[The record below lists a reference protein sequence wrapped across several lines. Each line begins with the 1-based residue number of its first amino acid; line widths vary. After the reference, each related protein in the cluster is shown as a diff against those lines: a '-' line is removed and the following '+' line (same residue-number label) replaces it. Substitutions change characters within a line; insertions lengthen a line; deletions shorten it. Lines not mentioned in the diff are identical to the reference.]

1 MKRKFLVLLCAISVI
16 FSGCSIVEEYGRGTL
31 ENKEIKKSD
40 EMSPILDDED
50 DMAKVD
56 VDETNVDTGAEV
68 EDSSDVSTKETA
80 KVEAETPKKD
90 ETATNESKEDKN
102 SEVQPKKETEEKKSE
117 DSKKETEEKK
127 SEDSKKDSKSKVEDK
142 KPEDKKTDKKSDEK
156 KNENKDTNKAVD
168 NKSDKKDETVDIVS
182 SKNDDTPAEPVQN
195 EEPVKKESGDYSSLS
210 NEKAGW
216 WFNPK
221 KAGGNGKSTIP
232 ENTENLLNK
241 YNGIW
246 QAKTDEKVMYLTF
259 DEGYEYNN
267 NTAKILD
274 TLKVKGVKAAFFVT
288 GAYVKSNLDLVNRM
302 ANEGHL
308 VCNHSVNHLNQ
319 VEAIK
324 NPKKLEDD
332 IVGLQTLYKEKTGN
346 NLASFLRPPEGVYS
360 ERTLKFINDM
370 GYRPVFWSFAY
381 KDWLRDNQPDKKF
394 AIEKIT
400 GQFHPG
406 SVLLLHAVSDTN
418 AEILG
423 EIIDQAVNM
432 GYRFGSLY
440 EL

>member
-68 EDSSDVSTKETA
+68 DDSSDVSTKETA
-80 KVEAETPKKD
+80 KAEAETPKKD
-90 ETATNESKEDKN
+90 ETATNESKEDKK

-117 DSKKETEEKK
+117 DSKSDDK
-127 SEDSKKDSKSKVEDK
+127 SEIEDK
-142 KPEDKKTDKKSDEK
+142 KPEDKKADKKSDEK
-156 KNENKDTNKAVD
+156 KNENKDTNKAA
-168 NKSDKKDETVDIVS
+168 DKNADKTESVDIVS
-182 SKNDDTPAEPVQN
+182 SKNDDTPAEPVKN

-232 ENTENLLNK
+232 EKTANLLNK

-274 TLKVKGVKAAFFVT
+274 TLKAKGVKAAFFVT

-332 IVGLQTLYKEKTGN
+332 IAGLQTLYKEKTGN

>member
-1 MKRKFLVLLCAISVI
+1 MKRKFLVLLWAISVI

-50 DMAKVD
+50 DMAEAD
-56 VDETNVDTGAEV
+56 VDETNEDTVV
-68 EDSSDVSTKETA
+68 EADNSSDVSTKETA
-80 KVEAETPKKD
+80 KAEAETPKKD
-90 ETATNESKEDKN
+90 ETTTNESKEDKK

-117 DSKKETEEKK
+117 DSKSDDK
-127 SEDSKKDSKSKVEDK
+127 SEVENK
-142 KPEDKKTDKKSDEK
+142 KPEDKKADKKSDEK
-156 KNENKDTNKAVD
+156 NNENKDTNKAA
-168 NKSDKKDETVDIVS
+168 DKNADTKESVDIVS
-182 SKNDDTPAEPVQN
+182 SKNDDTPAEPVKN

-232 ENTENLLNK
+232 EKTANLLNK

-274 TLKVKGVKAAFFVT
+274 TLKAKGVKAAFFVT

-332 IVGLQTLYKEKTGN
+332 IAGLQNLYKEKTGN

>member
-50 DMAKVD
+50 DMAKAD

-68 EDSSDVSTKETA
+68 EDSSDVKSKETA
-80 KVEAETPKKD
+80 KAEAETPKKD
-90 ETATNESKEDKN
+90 ETATNESKEDKK
-102 SEVQPKKETEEKKSE
+102 SEVQPKKEIEEKKSE
-117 DSKKETEEKK
+117 DSKSDDK
-127 SEDSKKDSKSKVEDK
+127 SEVENK
-142 KPEDKKTDKKSDEK
+142 KPEDKKADKKSDEK
-156 KNENKDTNKAVD
+156 NNENKDTNKAVD
-168 NKSDKKDETVDIVS
+168 KNADKKESVDIVS

-232 ENTENLLNK
+232 EKTANLLNK

-274 TLKVKGVKAAFFVT
+274 TLKAKGVKAAFFVT

-302 ANEGHL
+302 ENEGHL

-332 IVGLQTLYKEKTGN
+332 IAGLQNLYKEKTGN

>member
-40 EMSPILDDED
+40 EMSPILEDED
-50 DMAKVD
+50 DMAEAD
-56 VDETNVDTGAEV
+56 VDETNEDTGAEV
-68 EDSSDVSTKETA
+68 DDSSDVSTKETA
-80 KVEAETPKKD
+80 KVEVETPKKE
-90 ETATNESKEDKN
+90 ETTTNESKEDKK
-102 SEVQPKKETEEKKSE
+102 SEVKPKKETEEKKSE
-117 DSKKETEEKK
+117 DSKSDDK
-127 SEDSKKDSKSKVEDK
+127 SEVEDK
-142 KPEDKKTDKKSDEK
+142 KPEDKKADKKSDEK
-156 KNENKDTNKAVD
+156 KNENKDTNKAA
-168 NKSDKKDETVDIVS
+168 DKNADTKESVDIVS
-182 SKNDDTPAEPVQN
+182 SKNDDTPAEPVKN

-232 ENTENLLNK
+232 EKTANLLNK

-274 TLKVKGVKAAFFVT
+274 TLKAKGVKAAFFVT

-332 IVGLQTLYKEKTGN
+332 IAGLQTLYKEKTGN

>member
-16 FSGCSIVEEYGRGTL
+16 FSRCSIVEEYGRGTL

-40 EMSPILDDED
+40 EMSPILADED
-50 DMAKVD
+50 DMAEAD

-68 EDSSDVSTKETA
+68 EDSSDVKSKETA
-80 KVEAETPKKD
+80 KAEAETPKKD
-90 ETATNESKEDKN
+90 ETTTNESKEDKK
-102 SEVQPKKETEEKKSE
+102 SEFQPKKETEEKKSE
-117 DSKKETEEKK
+117 DSKSDDK
-127 SEDSKKDSKSKVEDK
+127 SEVKDK
-142 KPEDKKTDKKSDEK
+142 KPEDKKADKKSDEK
-156 KNENKDTNKAVD
+156 NNENKDTNKAAD
-168 NKSDKKDETVDIVS
+168 KNADKKESVDIVS
-182 SKNDDTPAEPVQN
+182 SKNDDTPAEPVKN

-232 ENTENLLNK
+232 EKTANLLNK

-274 TLKVKGVKAAFFVT
+274 TLKAKGVKAAFFVT

-332 IVGLQTLYKEKTGN
+332 IAGLQTLYKENTGN

>member
-40 EMSPILDDED
+40 EMSPILADED
-50 DMAKVD
+50 DMAKAD
-56 VDETNVDTGAEV
+56 VDETNEDTVV
-68 EDSSDVSTKETA
+68 ETDKSSDVSTKETA
-80 KVEAETPKKD
+80 KAEAETPKKG
-90 ETATNESKEDKN
+90 ETATNESKEDKK

-117 DSKKETEEKK
+117 DSKSDDK
-127 SEDSKKDSKSKVEDK
+127 SEVEDK
-142 KPEDKKTDKKSDEK
+142 KPEEKKADKKSDEK
-156 KNENKDTNKAVD
+156 NTENKDTNKAAD
-168 NKSDKKDETVDIVS
+168 KNADKKESVDIVS

-221 KAGGNGKSTIP
+221 KAVGNGKSTIP
-232 ENTENLLNK
+232 EKTANLLNK

-274 TLKVKGVKAAFFVT
+274 TLKAKGVKAAFFVT

-332 IVGLQTLYKEKTGN
+332 IAGLQNLYKEKTGN

-360 ERTLKFINDM
+360 ERTLKFINNM

-423 EIIDQAVNM
+423 EIIDRAVNM

>member
-40 EMSPILDDED
+40 DMSPILADED
-50 DMAKVD
+50 DMAEAD

-68 EDSSDVSTKETA
+68 DDSSDVSTKETV
-80 KVEAETPKKD
+80 KVETETPKKD
-90 ETATNESKEDKN
+90 ETATIESKEDKK

-117 DSKKETEEKK
+117 DSKSDDK
-127 SEDSKKDSKSKVEDK
+127 SEVENK
-142 KPEDKKTDKKSDEK
+142 KPEDKKADKKSDEK
-156 KNENKDTNKAVD
+156 NNENKDTNKAAD
-168 NKSDKKDETVDIVS
+168 KNADKKESVDIVS
-182 SKNDDTPAEPVQN
+182 SKNDDTPVEPVQN

-232 ENTENLLNK
+232 EKTANLLNK

-274 TLKVKGVKAAFFVT
+274 TLKAKGVKAAFFVT

-332 IVGLQTLYKEKTGN
+332 IAGLQTLYKEKTGN

>member
-40 EMSPILDDED
+40 DMSPILADED
-50 DMAKVD
+50 DAQN

-68 EDSSDVSTKETA
+68 DDSSDVFTKETA
-80 KVEAETPKKD
+80 KAEVKTPKKE
-90 ETATNESKEDKN
+90 ETTTNESKENKN

-117 DSKKETEEKK
+117 DSKSDDKSEVENKKPEEKK
-127 SEDSKKDSKSKVEDK
+127 A
-142 KPEDKKTDKKSDEK
+142 DKKSDEK
-156 KNENKDTNKAVD
+156 KNENKDTNKAA
-168 NKSDKKDETVDIVS
+168 DKNADTKESVDIVS

-232 ENTENLLNK
+232 EKTANLLNK

-274 TLKVKGVKAAFFVT
+274 TLKAKGVKAAFFVT

-332 IVGLQTLYKEKTGN
+332 IAGLQTLYKEKTGN

-423 EIIDQAVNM
+423 EIIDKAVNM

>member
-40 EMSPILDDED
+40 EMSPILEDEND
-50 DMAKVD
+50 VADAD

-68 EDSSDVSTKETA
+68 DDSSDVSTKETA
-80 KVEAETPKKD
+80 KAEAETPKKD
-90 ETATNESKEDKN
+90 ETATNESKEDKK

-117 DSKKETEEKK
+117 DSKSDDKSEVENKK
-127 SEDSKKDSKSKVEDK
+127 SEDKKA
-142 KPEDKKTDKKSDEK
+142 DKKSDEK
-156 KNENKDTNKAVD
+156 KNENKDTNKAA
-168 NKSDKKDETVDIVS
+168 DKNADTKESVDIVS
-182 SKNDDTPAEPVQN
+182 SKNDDTPAEPVKN

-232 ENTENLLNK
+232 EKTANLLNK

-274 TLKVKGVKAAFFVT
+274 TLKAKGVKAAFFVT

-332 IVGLQTLYKEKTGN
+332 IAGLQTLYKEKTGN

>member
-50 DMAKVD
+50 DMTEAD
-56 VDETNVDTGAEV
+56 VDETNEDTGAEV
-68 EDSSDVSTKETA
+68 DDSSDVSTKELA
-80 KVEAETPKKD
+80 KVEVETPKKD
-90 ETATNESKEDKN
+90 ETTTNESQEDKK
-102 SEVQPKKETEEKKSE
+102 SEVQPKKETEEKKTE
-117 DSKKETEEKK
+117 DSKSDDK
-127 SEDSKKDSKSKVEDK
+127 SEVEDK
-142 KPEDKKTDKKSDEK
+142 KPEDKKAYKKSDEK
-156 KNENKDTNKAVD
+156 KNENKDTNKAAD
-168 NKSDKKDETVDIVS
+168 KNADKKESVDIVS
-182 SKNDDTPAEPVQN
+182 SKNDDTPAEPIQN

-232 ENTENLLNK
+232 EKTANLLNK

-274 TLKVKGVKAAFFVT
+274 TLKAKGVKAAFFVT

-319 VEAIK
+319 VDAIK

-332 IVGLQTLYKEKTGN
+332 ITGLQTLYKEKTGN
-346 NLASFLRPPEGVYS
+346 NLASFMRPPEGVYS

>member
-50 DMAKVD
+50 DMAEAD

-68 EDSSDVSTKETA
+68 DDSSDVSTKETA
-80 KVEAETPKKD
+80 KAEAETPKKD
-90 ETATNESKEDKN
+90 ETATNESKEDKK

-117 DSKKETEEKK
+117 DSKSDDK
-127 SEDSKKDSKSKVEDK
+127 SEIEDK
-142 KPEDKKTDKKSDEK
+142 KPEDKKADKKSDEK
-156 KNENKDTNKAVD
+156 KNENKDTNKAA
-168 NKSDKKDETVDIVS
+168 DKNADKTESVDIVS

-232 ENTENLLNK
+232 EKTANLLNK

-246 QAKTDEKVMYLTF
+246 QAKTDEKVLYLTF

-274 TLKVKGVKAAFFVT
+274 TLKAKGVKAAFFVT

-332 IVGLQTLYKEKTGN
+332 IAGLQTLYKEKTGN

>member
-40 EMSPILDDED
+40 EMSPILADED
-50 DMAKVD
+50 DMVEAD
-56 VDETNVDTGAEV
+56 VDETNVDTGAEID
-68 EDSSDVSTKETA
+68 DSSDVSTKETA
-80 KVEAETPKKD
+80 KAEAETPKKD
-90 ETATNESKEDKN
+90 ETTTNESKEDKK
-102 SEVQPKKETEEKKSE
+102 SEVKPKKETEEKKSE
-117 DSKKETEEKK
+117 DSKSDDK
-127 SEDSKKDSKSKVEDK
+127 SEVEDK
-142 KPEDKKTDKKSDEK
+142 KPEDKKADKKSDEK
-156 KNENKDTNKAVD
+156 NNENKDTNKAAD
-168 NKSDKKDETVDIVS
+168 KNADKKESVDIVS
-182 SKNDDTPAEPVQN
+182 SKNDDTPAEPVKN

-232 ENTENLLNK
+232 EKTANLLNK

-274 TLKVKGVKAAFFVT
+274 TLKAKGVKAAFFVT

-332 IVGLQTLYKEKTGN
+332 IAGLQTLYKEKTGN

>member
-31 ENKEIKKSD
+31 ENKEIKKAD
-40 EMSPILDDED
+40 EMSPILDDEND
-50 DMAKVD
+50 VTDSEANDESNVD
-56 VDETNVDTGAEV
+56 TNVDTNV
-68 EDSSDVSTKETA
+68 DSNSDSKETA
-80 KVEAETPKKD
+80 KTDVETPKKD
-90 ETATNESKEDKN
+90 ETTTNELKEDKK
-102 SEVQPKKETEEKKSE
+102 SEVQTKKETEEKKSE
-117 DSKKETEEKK
+117 S
-127 SEDSKKDSKSKVEDK
+127 SKKDKKSDV
-142 KPEDKKTDKKSDEK
+142 EDKKTDDKKADKKADEK
-156 KNENKDTNKAVD
+156 KNENKDTNKAAD
-168 NKSDKKDETVDIVS
+168 KNEDKKDETVDLVS
-182 SKNDDTPAEPVQN
+182 SKKDDTPVEPVKN
-195 EEPVKKESGDYSSLS
+195 EEPVKKESGDYASLS

-232 ENTENLLNK
+232 EKTSNLLNK

-246 QAKTDEKVMYLTF
+246 QAKTDEKVLYLTF

-274 TLKVKGVKAAFFVT
+274 TLKAKGVKAAFFVT

-324 NPKKLEDD
+324 NPKKLEND
-332 IVGLQTLYKEKTGN
+332 ITGLQTLYKEKTGN
-346 NLASFLRPPEGVYS
+346 NLASFMRPPEGVYS

-406 SVLLLHAVSDTN
+406 SVLLLHAVSNTN

-423 EIIDQAVNM
+423 EIIDKAVNM

>member
-40 EMSPILDDED
+40 EMSPILADED
-50 DMAKVD
+50 DMAEAD
-56 VDETNVDTGAEV
+56 VDETNVDTVV
-68 EDSSDVSTKETA
+68 EADNSSDVSTKETA
-80 KVEAETPKKD
+80 KAEVKTPKKE
-90 ETATNESKEDKN
+90 ETGTNESKVDKK

-117 DSKKETEEKK
+117 DSKSDDKSEVENKKPEEKK
-127 SEDSKKDSKSKVEDK
+127 A
-142 KPEDKKTDKKSDEK
+142 DKKSDEK
-156 KNENKDTNKAVD
+156 NNENKDTNKAAD
-168 NKSDKKDETVDIVS
+168 KNADKKESIDIVS
-182 SKNDDTPAEPVQN
+182 SKNDDTPAEPVKN
-195 EEPVKKESGDYSSLS
+195 EEPVKKESRDYSSLS

-232 ENTENLLNK
+232 EKTANLLNK

-274 TLKVKGVKAAFFVT
+274 TLKAKGVKAAFFVT

-332 IVGLQTLYKEKTGN
+332 IAGLQTLYKEKTGN

>member
-40 EMSPILDDED
+40 EMSPILEDED
-50 DMAKVD
+50 DMAEAD
-56 VDETNVDTGAEV
+56 VDETNEDTVV
-68 EDSSDVSTKETA
+68 ETDNSSDVSTKETA
-80 KVEAETPKKD
+80 KAEVETPKKD
-90 ETATNESKEDKN
+90 EIPTNESKENKN
-102 SEVQPKKETEEKKSE
+102 SEVQPKKETEEKKTE
-117 DSKKETEEKK
+117 DSKSDDK
-127 SEDSKKDSKSKVEDK
+127 SEVENK
-142 KPEDKKTDKKSDEK
+142 KPEDKKADKKSDEK
-156 KNENKDTNKAVD
+156 KNENKDTNKAAD
-168 NKSDKKDETVDIVS
+168 KNADKKESVDIVS
-182 SKNDDTPAEPVQN
+182 SKNDDTPAEPVKN

-232 ENTENLLNK
+232 EKTANLLNK

-274 TLKVKGVKAAFFVT
+274 TLKAKGVKAAFFVT

-332 IVGLQTLYKEKTGN
+332 IAGLQTLYKEKTGN

>member
-40 EMSPILDDED
+40 EMSSILEDED
-50 DMAKVD
+50 DMAEAD
-56 VDETNVDTGAEV
+56 LDETNEDTGAEV
-68 EDSSDVSTKETA
+68 DDSSDVSTKETA
-80 KVEAETPKKD
+80 KAEAKTPKKE
-90 ETATNESKEDKN
+90 ETATNESKEDKK
-102 SEVQPKKETEEKKSE
+102 SEVKPKKETEEKKSE
-117 DSKKETEEKK
+117 DSKSDDK
-127 SEDSKKDSKSKVEDK
+127 SEVEDK
-142 KPEDKKTDKKSDEK
+142 KPEEKKADKKTDDKTTDKKADEK

-168 NKSDKKDETVDIVS
+168 KNEDKKDETVGLVS
-182 SKNDDTPAEPVQN
+182 SKKDDTPAEPVKN

-232 ENTENLLNK
+232 EKTANLLNK

-274 TLKVKGVKAAFFVT
+274 TLKAKGVKAAFFVT

-332 IVGLQTLYKEKTGN
+332 IAGLQTLYKEKTGN

>member
-40 EMSPILDDED
+40 EMSPILADED
-50 DMAKVD
+50 DMAEAD

-68 EDSSDVSTKETA
+68 DDSSDVSTKETV
-80 KVEAETPKKD
+80 KVETETPKKD
-90 ETATNESKEDKN
+90 ETATNESKEDKK
-102 SEVQPKKETEEKKSE
+102 SEVKPKKENEEKKSE
-117 DSKKETEEKK
+117 DSKSDDK
-127 SEDSKKDSKSKVEDK
+127 SEVENK
-142 KPEDKKTDKKSDEK
+142 KPEDKKADKKSDEK
-156 KNENKDTNKAVD
+156 NNENKDTNKAVD
-168 NKSDKKDETVDIVS
+168 KNADTKESVDIVS

-232 ENTENLLNK
+232 EKTANLLNK

-274 TLKVKGVKAAFFVT
+274 TLKAKGVKAAFFVT
-288 GAYVKSNLDLVNRM
+288 GVYVKSNLDLVKRM
-302 ANEGHL
+302 SNEGHL

-332 IVGLQTLYKEKTGN
+332 IAGLQNLYKEKTGN

>member
-40 EMSPILDDED
+40 EMSPILADED
-50 DMAKVD
+50 DMAEAD
-56 VDETNVDTGAEV
+56 VDETNVDTVV
-68 EDSSDVSTKETA
+68 ETDNSSDVSTKETA
-80 KVEAETPKKD
+80 KVETETPKKD
-90 ETATNESKEDKN
+90 ETVTIESKEDKK

-117 DSKKETEEKK
+117 ASKSDDK
-127 SEDSKKDSKSKVEDK
+127 SEVKDK
-142 KPEDKKTDKKSDEK
+142 KPEEKKADKKSDEK
-156 KNENKDTNKAVD
+156 NNENKDTNKAVD
-168 NKSDKKDETVDIVS
+168 KNADKKESVDIVS

-232 ENTENLLNK
+232 EKTANLLNK

-274 TLKVKGVKAAFFVT
+274 TLKAKGVKAAFFVT

-332 IVGLQTLYKEKTGN
+332 IAGLQNLYKEKTGN

>member
-50 DMAKVD
+50 DMAEAD
-56 VDETNVDTGAEV
+56 VDETNEDTGAEV
-68 EDSSDVSTKETA
+68 DDSSDVSTKETA
-80 KVEAETPKKD
+80 KSEVETPKKE
-90 ETATNESKEDKN
+90 ETTTNESKEDKK
-102 SEVQPKKETEEKKSE
+102 SEVKPKKETEEKKS
-117 DSKKETEEKK
+117 
-127 SEDSKKDSKSKVEDK
+127 KDSKSDDKSEVENK
-142 KPEDKKTDKKSDEK
+142 KPEEKKADKKSDEK
-156 KNENKDTNKAVD
+156 KNENKDTNKAAD
-168 NKSDKKDETVDIVS
+168 KNADKKESIDIVS
-182 SKNDDTPAEPVQN
+182 SKNDDTPAEPVKN

-232 ENTENLLNK
+232 EKTANLLNK

-274 TLKVKGVKAAFFVT
+274 TLKAKGVKAAFFVT

-332 IVGLQTLYKEKTGN
+332 IAGLQTLYKEKTGN

>member
-40 EMSPILDDED
+40 EMSPILADED
-50 DMAKVD
+50 DMAEAD

-68 EDSSDVSTKETA
+68 EDSSDVKSKETA
-80 KVEAETPKKD
+80 KAEAETPKKD
-90 ETATNESKEDKN
+90 ETATNESKEDKK

-117 DSKKETEEKK
+117 DSKSDDK
-127 SEDSKKDSKSKVEDK
+127 SEVENK
-142 KPEDKKTDKKSDEK
+142 KPEDKKADKKSDEK

-168 NKSDKKDETVDIVS
+168 KNADTKESVDIVS
-182 SKNDDTPAEPVQN
+182 SKNDDTPAEPVKN

-232 ENTENLLNK
+232 EKTANLLNK

-274 TLKVKGVKAAFFVT
+274 TLKAKGVKAAFFVT

-332 IVGLQTLYKEKTGN
+332 IAGLQNLYKEKTGN

-406 SVLLLHAVSDTN
+406 SVILLHAVSDTN

-423 EIIDQAVNM
+423 EIIDKAVNM

>member
-40 EMSPILDDED
+40 DMSPILADED
-50 DMAKVD
+50 DMAEAD

-68 EDSSDVSTKETA
+68 DDSSDVSTKETA

-117 DSKKETEEKK
+117 DSKSDDKSEVENKK
-127 SEDSKKDSKSKVEDK
+127 SEDKKA
-142 KPEDKKTDKKSDEK
+142 DKKSDEK

-168 NKSDKKDETVDIVS
+168 KNADTKESVDIVS
-182 SKNDDTPAEPVQN
+182 SKNDDTPAEPVKN

-232 ENTENLLNK
+232 EKTANLLNK

-274 TLKVKGVKAAFFVT
+274 TLKAKGVKAAFFVT

-332 IVGLQTLYKEKTGN
+332 IAGLQNLYKEKTGN

-423 EIIDQAVNM
+423 EIIDKAVNM

>member
-1 MKRKFLVLLCAISVI
+1 MKRKFLVLLCALSVI

-50 DMAKVD
+50 DMTEAD
-56 VDETNVDTGAEV
+56 VDETNEDTGAEV
-68 EDSSDVSTKETA
+68 DDSSDISTKETA
-80 KVEAETPKKD
+80 KVEVETPKKD
-90 ETATNESKEDKN
+90 ETTTNESQEDKK

-117 DSKKETEEKK
+117 DSKKDDK
-127 SEDSKKDSKSKVEDK
+127 SEVENK
-142 KPEDKKTDKKSDEK
+142 KPEEEKADKKSDEK

-168 NKSDKKDETVDIVS
+168 KNADKKESVDIVS
-182 SKNDDTPAEPVQN
+182 SKNDDTPAEPVKN

-232 ENTENLLNK
+232 EKTANLLNK

-274 TLKVKGVKAAFFVT
+274 TLKAKGVKAAFFVT

-332 IVGLQTLYKEKTGN
+332 IAGLQTLYKEKTGN

>member
-40 EMSPILDDED
+40 EMSPILEDED
-50 DMAKVD
+50 DMAEAD
-56 VDETNVDTGAEV
+56 VDETNEDTVV
-68 EDSSDVSTKETA
+68 ETDNSSDVSTKETA
-80 KVEAETPKKD
+80 KAEVETPKKD
-90 ETATNESKEDKN
+90 EIPTNESKENKN
-102 SEVQPKKETEEKKSE
+102 SEVQPKKETEEKKTE
-117 DSKKETEEKK
+117 DSKSDDK
-127 SEDSKKDSKSKVEDK
+127 SEVENK
-142 KPEDKKTDKKSDEK
+142 KPEDKKADKKSDEK
-156 KNENKDTNKAVD
+156 KNENKDTNKAAD
-168 NKSDKKDETVDIVS
+168 KNADKKESVDIVS
-182 SKNDDTPAEPVQN
+182 SKNDDTPAEPVKN

-232 ENTENLLNK
+232 EKTANLLNK

-274 TLKVKGVKAAFFVT
+274 TLKAKGVKAAFFVT

-332 IVGLQTLYKEKTGN
+332 IAGLQTLYKEKTGN

-423 EIIDQAVNM
+423 EIIDKAVNM

>member
-31 ENKEIKKSD
+31 ENKEIKKAD
-40 EMSPILDDED
+40 EMSPILDDEND
-50 DMAKVD
+50 VTDGEANDELNVD
-56 VDETNVDTGAEV
+56 TNVDSNS
-68 EDSSDVSTKETA
+68 DSKETA
-80 KVEAETPKKD
+80 KADVETPKKD
-90 ETATNESKEDKN
+90 ETTTNESKEDKK
-102 SEVQPKKETEEKKSE
+102 SEVQT
-117 DSKKETEEKK
+117 KKETEEKK
-127 SEDSKKDSKSKVEDK
+127 SEDSKKDEKSDVEDK
-142 KPEDKKTDKKSDEK
+142 KTDDKKTDKKTDEK
-156 KNENKDTNKAVD
+156 KNENKDTNKAAD
-168 NKSDKKDETVDIVS
+168 KNEDKKDETVDLVS
-182 SKNDDTPAEPVQN
+182 SKKDDTPA
-195 EEPVKKESGDYSSLS
+195 EPVKKESGDYASLS

-232 ENTENLLNK
+232 EKTSNLLNK

-246 QAKTDEKVMYLTF
+246 QAKTDEKVLYLTF

-274 TLKVKGVKAAFFVT
+274 TLKAKGVKAAFFVT

-319 VEAIK
+319 VDAIK

-332 IVGLQTLYKEKTGN
+332 ITGLQTLYKEKTGN
-346 NLASFLRPPEGVYS
+346 NLASFMRPPEGVYS

-406 SVLLLHAVSDTN
+406 SVLLLHAVSNTN

-423 EIIDQAVNM
+423 EIIDKAVNM

>member
-40 EMSPILDDED
+40 EMSPILADED
-50 DMAKVD
+50 DMAEAD
-56 VDETNVDTGAEV
+56 VDETNVDTVV
-68 EDSSDVSTKETA
+68 ETDKSSDVSTKETA
-80 KVEAETPKKD
+80 KAEVKTPKKE
-90 ETATNESKEDKN
+90 ETTTNESKEDKK

-117 DSKKETEEKK
+117 DSKSDDKSEVENKKPEEKK
-127 SEDSKKDSKSKVEDK
+127 A
-142 KPEDKKTDKKSDEK
+142 DKKSDEK
-156 KNENKDTNKAVD
+156 NNENKDTNKAA
-168 NKSDKKDETVDIVS
+168 DKNADTKESVDIVS
-182 SKNDDTPAEPVQN
+182 SKNDDTPAEPVKN

-232 ENTENLLNK
+232 EKTANLLNK

-274 TLKVKGVKAAFFVT
+274 TLKAKGVKAAFFVT

-332 IVGLQTLYKEKTGN
+332 IAGLQTLYKEKTGN

>member
-40 EMSPILDDED
+40 EMSPILADED
-50 DMAKVD
+50 DMAEAD

-68 EDSSDVSTKETA
+68 DDSSDVSTKETA
-80 KVEAETPKKD
+80 KVETETPKKD
-90 ETATNESKEDKN
+90 ETATIESKEDKK

-117 DSKKETEEKK
+117 DSKSDDKSEIEDKK
-127 SEDSKKDSKSKVEDK
+127 SEDKKA
-142 KPEDKKTDKKSDEK
+142 DKKSDEK
-156 KNENKDTNKAVD
+156 KNENKDTNKAA
-168 NKSDKKDETVDIVS
+168 DKNADTKESVDIVS
-182 SKNDDTPAEPVQN
+182 SKNDDTPAEPVKN

-232 ENTENLLNK
+232 EKTANLLNK

-274 TLKVKGVKAAFFVT
+274 TLKAKGVKAAFFVT
-288 GAYVKSNLDLVNRM
+288 GAYIKSNLDLVNRM

-332 IVGLQTLYKEKTGN
+332 IAGLQTLYKEKTGN

>member
-40 EMSPILDDED
+40 EMSPILADED
-50 DMAKVD
+50 DMAEAD
-56 VDETNVDTGAEV
+56 VDETNVDTVV
-68 EDSSDVSTKETA
+68 EADNSSDVSTKETA
-80 KVEAETPKKD
+80 KAEAETPKKD
-90 ETATNESKEDKN
+90 ETATNESKEDKK
-102 SEVQPKKETEEKKSE
+102 SEFQPKKETEEKKSE
-117 DSKKETEEKK
+117 DSKSDDK
-127 SEDSKKDSKSKVEDK
+127 SEVEDK
-142 KPEDKKTDKKSDEK
+142 KPEDKKADKKSDEK
-156 KNENKDTNKAVD
+156 KNENKDTNKAA
-168 NKSDKKDETVDIVS
+168 DKNADTKESVDIVS

-232 ENTENLLNK
+232 EKTANLLNK

-274 TLKVKGVKAAFFVT
+274 TLKAKGVKAAFFVT

-332 IVGLQTLYKEKTGN
+332 IAGLQTLYKEKTGN

>member
-50 DMAKVD
+50 DMAEAD
-56 VDETNVDTGAEV
+56 EDETNVDTGAEV
-68 EDSSDVSTKETA
+68 DDSSDVSTKETA
-80 KVEAETPKKD
+80 KVETETPKKD
-90 ETATNESKEDKN
+90 ETATIESKEDKK

-117 DSKKETEEKK
+117 DSKSDDK
-127 SEDSKKDSKSKVEDK
+127 SEVENK
-142 KPEDKKTDKKSDEK
+142 KPEDKKADKKSDEK
-156 KNENKDTNKAVD
+156 NNENKDTNKAA
-168 NKSDKKDETVDIVS
+168 DKNADTKESVDIVS
-182 SKNDDTPAEPVQN
+182 SKNDDTPAEPVKN

-232 ENTENLLNK
+232 EKTANLLNK

-274 TLKVKGVKAAFFVT
+274 TLKAKGVKAAFFVT

-332 IVGLQTLYKEKTGN
+332 IAGLQNLYKEKTGN

-400 GQFHPG
+400 GQFHLG

>member
-40 EMSPILDDED
+40 DMSPILADED
-50 DMAKVD
+50 DAQN
-56 VDETNVDTGAEV
+56 VDETNEDTVV
-68 EDSSDVSTKETA
+68 EADNSSDVKSKETA
-80 KVEAETPKKD
+80 KAEVETPKKD
-90 ETATNESKEDKN
+90 ETATNESKEDKK
-102 SEVQPKKETEEKKSE
+102 SEVQPKKEIEEKKTE
-117 DSKKETEEKK
+117 DSKSDDKSEEENKKPEEKK
-127 SEDSKKDSKSKVEDK
+127 A
-142 KPEDKKTDKKSDEK
+142 DKKSDEK
-156 KNENKDTNKAVD
+156 NNENKDTNKSA
-168 NKSDKKDETVDIVS
+168 DKNADTKESVDIVS
-182 SKNDDTPAEPVQN
+182 PKNDDTPAEPVQN
-195 EEPVKKESGDYSSLS
+195 EEPVKKESGEYSSLS

-232 ENTENLLNK
+232 EKTANLLNK

-332 IVGLQTLYKEKTGN
+332 IAGLQTLYKEKTGN

>member
-1 MKRKFLVLLCAISVI
+1 MKRKFLVLLCAISVV

-40 EMSPILDDED
+40 EMSPSLEEEND
-50 DMAKVD
+50 AQNA
-56 VDETNVDTGAEV
+56 DETNVDTGAKV
-68 EDSSDVSTKETA
+68 DASSDVTSKETA
-80 KVEAETPKKD
+80 KADAETPKKD
-90 ETATNESKEDKN
+90 ETVTNESKEDKK
-102 SEVQPKKETEEKKSE
+102 SEVETKKETEEKKSE
-117 DSKKETEEKK
+117 DSKSDEKSEAEDKK
-127 SEDSKKDSKSKVEDK
+127 SEDKKA
-142 KPEDKKTDKKSDEK
+142 DKKSDEK
-156 KNENKDTNKAVD
+156 KNENKEKDKAVD
-168 NKSDKKDETVDIVS
+168 KNEDKKDAVDIVS

-232 ENTENLLNK
+232 EKTANLLNK

-274 TLKVKGVKAAFFVT
+274 TLKAKGVKAAFFVT

-332 IVGLQTLYKEKTGN
+332 IAGLQKLYKEKTGN

>member
-40 EMSPILDDED
+40 EMSPILEDEND
-50 DMAKVD
+50 VADAD

-68 EDSSDVSTKETA
+68 DDSSDVSTKETA
-80 KVEAETPKKD
+80 KAEAETPKKD
-90 ETATNESKEDKN
+90 ETTTNESKEDKK
-102 SEVQPKKETEEKKSE
+102 SEVKPKKETEEKKSE
-117 DSKKETEEKK
+117 DSKSDDK
-127 SEDSKKDSKSKVEDK
+127 SEVENK
-142 KPEDKKTDKKSDEK
+142 KPEDKKADKKSDEK

-168 NKSDKKDETVDIVS
+168 KNADTKESVDIVS
-182 SKNDDTPAEPVQN
+182 SKNDDTPAEPVKN

-232 ENTENLLNK
+232 EKTANLLNK

-274 TLKVKGVKAAFFVT
+274 TLKAKGVKAAFFVT

-332 IVGLQTLYKEKTGN
+332 IAGLQTLYKEKTGN